1 MSSQRETARDRLI
14 AATRR
19 VITEQGVVGA
29 SSRTITSAAGENLAS
44 ITYYFGSKDALVTTA
59 LIAHVRDLIDPVL
72 VELHTDVPLPGKL
85 IRCVALLNGLFCEH
99 RNELPAFVECLAT
112 ASRNPTV
119 AAELQTLF
127 EQLTGTISEEIGR
140 QQHTGAIPT
149 WVQPRPMAQLVIS
162 IVHGVIVRATTD
174 PTFTAPDA
182 IAIGHQFIAL
192 TAATSATSSPP

>member
-1 MSSQRETARDRLI
+1 MSSERETARDRLI

-29 SSRTITSAAGENLAS
+29 SSRAITSAAGENLAS

-72 VELHTDVPLPGKL
+72 VELHTDGPLPTKL
-85 IRCVALLNGLFCEH
+85 IRCVTLLNALFSEH
-99 RNELPAFVECLAT
+99 RNELPTFVECLAT

-119 AAELQTLF
+119 AAELRSLF
-127 EQLTGTISEEIGR
+127 EQLTGTISDEIGR
-140 QQHTGAIPT
+140 QQTAGAIPV

-162 IVHGVIVRATTD
+162 IVHGVIVRAATD
-174 PTFTAPDA
+174 LSFSAPDA
-182 IAIGHQFIAL
+182 FAIGHQFIAL
-192 TAATSATSSPP
+192 TAATSGVSNPP